1 MSDTTDIAKLDD
13 LIVTTIDSIKGYEH
27 SAKHAES
34 ARFTEFFTSMAAER
48 RQVVD
53 ALSAR
58 SRELGGTPADYGS
71 TAATV
76 HRRVEDLRLALG
88 GGDHAILSEIER
100 GEDYLKEEY
109 NRVIGDDN
117 VSPETQGI
125 VRAAF
130 ESVMRGHERAK
141 QLRDTLA
148 AAN

>member
-1 MSDTTDIAKLDD
+1 MSDNTDISKLDD

-27 SAKHAES
+27 SAEKAES
-34 ARFTEFFTSMAAER
+34 GRFTGFFTQMANER
-48 RQVVD
+48 RQVVE

-76 HRRVEDLRLALG
+76 HRRVEDLRLAFG

-100 GEDYLKEEY
+100 GEDYLKEEFERALADE
-109 NRVIGDDN
+109 NISPGTNGVIRTCFD
-117 VSPETQGI
+117 
-125 VRAAF
+125 
-130 ESVMRGHERAK
+130 SVLRGHDQAK
-141 QLRDTLA
+141 GLKDALA